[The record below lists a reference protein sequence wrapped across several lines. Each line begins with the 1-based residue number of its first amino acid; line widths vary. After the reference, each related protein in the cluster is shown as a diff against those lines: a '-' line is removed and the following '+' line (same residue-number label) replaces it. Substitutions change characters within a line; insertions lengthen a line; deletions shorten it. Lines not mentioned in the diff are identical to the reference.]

1 MNTAQRS
8 AQISTRARP
17 IIGLLDSGISRHQ
30 LPQLHSA
37 AAFCTES
44 AAAFCTESAAAFCTE
59 SAATF
64 CTKSAATSRQQS
76 SLNQTDYQDRLGHGS
91 TLAQVLIDQLPQVQL
106 CVARIFDRK
115 LTASASQTAAG
126 IDWLVAAGVQVINLS
141 FGLRQDRLPL
151 AQACQR
157 ALDAG
162 VVLVAASPAMGEPV
176 YPARYPGVIRVT
188 GDARCQPNQYSWSPS
203 RQADFGACVRAGH
216 PQVIGASVAAAYI
229 SARVGR
235 YLQAHPGRPLDA
247 AHLQEWLREGAFYQ
261 GAQRP
266 FALIPWARRLTW
278 QGGAL

>member
-1 MNTAQRS
+1 MNAAQRS
-8 AQISTRARP
+8 ARMTTPVRP
-17 IIGLLDSGISRHQ
+17 IIGLLDSGISQHQ
-30 LPQLHSA
+30 LAQLHSA

-44 AAAFCTESAAAFCTE
+44 AAAFCTESTAAFCTE
-59 SAATF
+59 NDAT
-64 CTKSAATSRQQS
+64 ARQQS
-76 SLNQTDYQDRLGHGS
+76 SPTQADYQDRLGHGS
-91 TLAQVLIDQLPQVQL
+91 TLAQVMIDQVPHVQL

-115 LTASASQTAAG
+115 LTASANQTAAG
-126 IDWLVAAGVQVINLS
+126 IDWLVAQGVQVINLS

-176 YPARYPGVIRVT
+176 YPASYPGVIRVT
-188 GDARCQPNQYSWSPS
+188 GDARCQPDQYSWGPS

-216 PQVIGASVAAAYI
+216 PQVIGASVATAYI
-229 SARVGR
+229 SARVGG
-235 YLQAHPGRPLDA
+235 YLQANSGRPLDP

-278 QGGAL
+278 QRGDL